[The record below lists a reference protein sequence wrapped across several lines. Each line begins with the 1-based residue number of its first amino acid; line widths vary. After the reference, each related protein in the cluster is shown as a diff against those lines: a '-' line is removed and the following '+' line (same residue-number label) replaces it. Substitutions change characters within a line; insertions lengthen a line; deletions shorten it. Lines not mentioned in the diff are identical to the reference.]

1 MDKGTNHA
9 INTGILAGI
18 RRSFGGERLARLL
31 LAAIRI
37 AGLAFFLLLVVFPFY
52 WMILSSFKPLEEI
65 MLHPENLAIDL
76 GRLDFSA
83 YREVL
88 FDHGFAGY
96 ILNSAYV
103 SAATVVLSLALAVTG
118 AYAATRLQFR
128 GRSVMSTGILAIY
141 MFPAIVLVV
150 PLYVIFAKLGLRDSL
165 HVLILV
171 YLAQT
176 LPVALYMLRS
186 YFRTLPLE
194 VEHAGLTDGCSR
206 WGVIWRIVIPLSAP
220 ALATVALYTFMIAW
234 NEFLFA
240 FMFLDSPDKFTLS
253 RGVVQLSESVHLSKQ
268 LVMAASVMVTVPILA
283 LFLLFERH
291 LVRGLTAGAMKE

>member
-1 MDKGTNHA
+1 
-9 INTGILAGI
+9 
-18 RRSFGGERLARLL
+18 
-31 LAAIRI
+31 
-37 AGLAFFLLLVVFPFY
+37 
-52 WMILSSFKPLEEI
+52 MIVTSFKPLEEI
-65 MLHPENLAIDL
+65 MLQPANLGLDLARID
-76 GRLDFSA
+76 FEA

-103 SAATVVLSLALAVTG
+103 ALTTVVLSLGLAVAG
-118 AYAATRLQFR
+118 AYAVTRLQFK
-128 GRSVMSTGILAIY
+128 GRSPMSTGILAIY

-150 PLYVIFAKLGLRDSL
+150 PLYVIFSRLGLRDSL

-186 YFRTLPLE
+186 YFRSLPVELE
-194 VEHAGLTDGCSR
+194 YAGLTDGCTR

-240 FMFLDSPDKFTLS
+240 FMFLDTPEKFTLS
-253 RGVVQLSESVHLSKQ
+253 RGVVQLSAAYTCRSSWSWPPPSWSRSPSLSC
-268 LVMAASVMVTVPILA
+268 SC
-283 LFLLFERH
+283 FLS
-291 LVRGLTAGAMKE
+291 GTSSGA